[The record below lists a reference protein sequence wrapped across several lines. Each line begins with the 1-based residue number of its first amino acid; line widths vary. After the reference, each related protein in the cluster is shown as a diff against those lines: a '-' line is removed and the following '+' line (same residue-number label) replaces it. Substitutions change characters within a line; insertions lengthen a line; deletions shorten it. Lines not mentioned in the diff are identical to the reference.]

1 MEHLSVIVDGRR
13 YRTATYSHADSK
25 RFCIAERTSRGTLI
39 TEFTDTG
46 MPLNQVYLRSLDS
59 DHKLL
64 EYLSERA
71 NAVASFSKGEYK
83 PVTPVAK
90 CSACSAE
97 RIFRELDLL
106 DPAEIGDVPVVPIF
120 RCASCG
126 TRHYA
131 LTKQY
136 LKELVKSNPD
146 LFSTEE
152 LKEMEVD
159 QGSFIDSL
167 NQYVIRIFASKKIK
181 RLEYGDFD
189 AKHI

>member
-13 YRTATYSHADSK
+13 YRTATYSCAGSK
-25 RFCIAERTSRGTLI
+25 RFCIAERTSKGTLI

-46 MPLNQVYLRSLDS
+46 MPLNQVYLRALDS

-71 NAVASFSKGEYK
+71 NAFASFSKGTYE
-83 PVTPVAK
+83 PVIPAAK
-90 CSACSAE
+90 CSTCSAG

-106 DPAEIGDVPVVPIF
+106 SPAEIGDVPVVPIF

-126 TRHYA
+126 TRHYS
-131 LTKQY
+131 LTTQY
-136 LKELVKSNPD
+136 LKELAKSNHD
-146 LFSTEE
+146 LFSDEE

-159 QGSFIDSL
+159 QGSFIGHGWIL
-167 NQYVIRIFASKKIK
+167 QV
-181 RLEYGDFD
+181 L
-189 AKHI
+189 